1 MKKIS
6 RYFVI
11 LFMIL
16 ILSGCG
22 TNEKKSSNEK
32 EDNTSTNE
40 KIVSDGVFAYGYR
53 SSDGNNEIIK
63 LNEDGSEEVILTTK
77 NTYEDIIYNYNKLYL
92 IKERNEIIDIIDLT
106 KDKLEI
112 EENFFTVPK
121 EYTDK
126 SYVGNIDI
134 FNNKIYFRRENN
146 KLYTFDLN
154 SKKTEKLVEADYEI
168 NFMIDKDNN
177 KMYVVSVDKNYIAT
191 LNEYDMNGKK
201 IKEIDKKDPYMSN
214 GKYIQYSGYIEIDS
228 IRDGVM
234 LYRKYYENN
243 KEEVYL
249 YKDNKSILIE
259 KDLSSSPSE
268 YYLVY
273 EPFYIN
279 NKVFY
284 NLGHSKEIDFT
295 SSLKVYDMKENK
307 ELVKETYNG
316 IGNFNY
322 LGNNKL
328 YYEETWGQDI
338 STAGKQGYIIDIDTY
353 EIEKTNK
360 TYNTLTYVTMGSN
373 TYSNTSKVK
382 EFKPTLTEEEVTK
395 LVKDKY
401 TSPDNELNTAVNY
414 ITTVLDEDGNYYYA
428 YELRNVFTGH
438 SSFVQLVLVSCDG
451 KKEITIVYPVDI
463 HKNQVIMD
471 YYSKKDF
478 KD

>member
-146 KLYTFDLN
+146 KLYTFDL
-154 SKKTEKLVEADYEI
+154 KTDH
-168 NFMIDKDNN
+168 
-177 KMYVVSVDKNYIAT
+177 
-191 LNEYDMNGKK
+191 
-201 IKEIDKKDPYMSN
+201 
-214 GKYIQYSGYIEIDS
+214 
-228 IRDGVM
+228 
-234 LYRKYYENN
+234 
-243 KEEVYL
+243 
-249 YKDNKSILIE
+249 LIF
-259 KDLSSSPSE
+259 L
-268 YYLVY
+268 
-273 EPFYIN
+273 
-279 NKVFY
+279 
-284 NLGHSKEIDFT
+284 
-295 SSLKVYDMKENK
+295 
-307 ELVKETYNG
+307 
-316 IGNFNY
+316 
-322 LGNNKL
+322 
-328 YYEETWGQDI
+328 
-338 STAGKQGYIIDIDTY
+338 
-353 EIEKTNK
+353 
-360 TYNTLTYVTMGSN
+360 
-373 TYSNTSKVK
+373 
-382 EFKPTLTEEEVTK
+382 
-395 LVKDKY
+395 
-401 TSPDNELNTAVNY
+401 
-414 ITTVLDEDGNYYYA
+414 
-428 YELRNVFTGH
+428 
-438 SSFVQLVLVSCDG
+438 
-451 KKEITIVYPVDI
+451 
-463 HKNQVIMD
+463 
-471 YYSKKDF
+471 
-478 KD
+478 